1 MAVAAKTS
9 HAVSGMGRVYDWR
22 GTGLLPPS
30 GGRIVLSAFTHH
42 IPVFPNKVG
51 ISDFYGLAN
60 VLRLQGL
67 SLQFA
72 TDREGNVALF
82 NDADALCWQ
91 AKGLN
96 SLSCGCEHM
105 HMTITES
112 WTERQ
117 YRAAAW
123 LAWWVHRNHGLPL
136 QLGTLASAGA
146 GLARVTRRGHVTH
159 ELVSNVAGF
168 HDRIDPG
175 KLFSRS
181 HVFNLARFYEKHRSF
196 TNAPKLG

>member
-1 MAVAAKTS
+1 MAVQPRDS

-30 GGRIVLSAFTHH
+30 GGLIPLRAFVHH
-42 IPVFPNKVG
+42 IPVVPNVAG
-51 ISDFYGLAN
+51 ISDFYTLAN
-60 VLRLQGL
+60 VLNAQRL

-82 NDADALCWQ
+82 NEANRLCYQ
-91 AKGLN
+91 ARGLN

-105 HMTITES
+105 HMTITEP

-123 LAWWVHRNHGLPL
+123 LTWWVHKNHGLPM
-136 QLGTLASAGA
+136 QLGWLKNAGP
-146 GLARVTRRGHVTH
+146 GLARVTRPGHVTH
-159 ELVSNVAGF
+159 QHEADVAGF
-168 HDRIDPG
+168 HDRTDPG
-175 KLFSRS
+175 RLFSRS
-181 HVFNLARFYEKHRSF
+181 HVFELAGWYETHRSF
-196 TNAPKLG
+196 THAPKV